1 MIWMRKLLIPQVMDK
16 TMQIRS
22 ELPVMNAHGVGFRFP
37 NEPSLIDDFS
47 ALIGAAH
54 VSVDRMTP
62 IVGHT

>member
-1 MIWMRKLLIPQVMDK
+1 
-16 TMQIRS
+16 MQIRS

-37 NEPSLIDDFS
+37 NEPSLIDVFS